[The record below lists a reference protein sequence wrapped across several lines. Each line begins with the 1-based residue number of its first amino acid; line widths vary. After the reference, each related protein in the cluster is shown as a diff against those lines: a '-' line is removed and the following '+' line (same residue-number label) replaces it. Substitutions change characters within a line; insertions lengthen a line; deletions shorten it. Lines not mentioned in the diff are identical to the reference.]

1 MKTIATA
8 TLLGLGLSLGTVT
21 HADTLFGLYVGGGS
35 ISYDMSGGFTDLTE
49 PSATEVDLERDLGL
63 KGDTGS
69 YLYVAVEHGIPVVP
83 NIKVAMSDI
92 SETATNETDRDVF
105 IAGEQFPSGSRIAT
119 AIDFSHFDATF
130 YYEILDNWANLDL
143 GLTVRKFDGEI
154 DARGYHPSAPTLI
167 VTANEAL
174 DFAAPLLYGKAQ
186 FDLPLTGLYV
196 GVEGNWIGA
205 GGAQLY
211 DLWGKV
217 GYTFAFG
224 LGLEAGMRKMALELD
239 DVEDIDADVTL
250 DGTYFAA
257 TFHF

>member
-8 TLLGLGLSLGTVT
+8 TLLGLGLSLSTVT

-35 ISYDMSGGFTDLTE
+35 ISYDMSGGFTDLTQ
-49 PSATEVDLERDLGL
+49 SGATEVDLERDLGL

-92 SETATNETDRDVF
+92 SETAQSRLDRNIYLDGQTF
-105 IAGEQFPSGSRIAT
+105 PAGSVVNT
-119 AIDFSHFDATF
+119 TIDFSHYDFTM

-154 DARGYHPSAPTLI
+154 DATGYYLTPANKI
-167 VTANEAL
+167 TANEAL